1 MDICL
6 IALGTRPGVG
16 LAAVAF
22 LALAALLALHLR
34 LRRATTR
41 IAQRE
46 AETHKLLEQS
56 SDAIFILDRE
66 RNFVDLNSPACE
78 LVGYPRE
85 HLLTT
90 NFKTV
95 LAAEQGGHHPLRSDE
110 LDGKPLL
117 MQRVLQRKDGSV
129 LTVEMSVSRSLN
141 GRLLVIARD
150 ITQRLETE
158 DALRRSEALKSTLLN
173 AALDA
178 VVTTDEAGRIIDF
191 NNAAQRLFGYSRSKA
206 VHCNLVD
213 LLVLTGSG
221 EGLEVGPVPFE
232 SSVQRLLDRR
242 TELPAVR
249 ADGTLFPAEV
259 TIARVLVDEGFLF
272 AVYVRDVTDQLQAHQ
287 ELLKTEEHVRQLQ
300 RIEAVGRLAG
310 GIAHDFNNLLTAILG
325 YSQQLA
331 VSIGADSPLRPNV
344 DEIHRAGERAATLTR
359 QLLAFS
365 RKQTLE
371 PRLLDVNDVIR
382 GMTSL
387 LRSLLGEETELR
399 EELMAEPAPVQADR
413 GQLEQIVLNLAVN
426 ARDAMPGGGVLTL
439 RTERLDVA
447 PDEPLPDAHVA
458 AGRYVLLQVIDTGIG
473 MDRET
478 QEHAFD
484 PYFSTKEEGR
494 GTGLGLSMVYGFVK
508 QSGGYV
514 YLSSAPSAGTTFRVY
529 FPYIEGAA
537 VAPEEQARPGDHGRR
552 RIETILVAED
562 NSQVLG
568 LLCTVL
574 QAAGYRVLQ
583 AGNGKEALDKATAH
597 DGPIH
602 ALVTDLVM
610 PGMSGR
616 ELARKVRELRPD
628 TRVLF
633 VSGYAGDELGDRV
646 EPGEALLL
654 KPFNPQELTRR
665 IDELLA
671 GAAGGA

>member
-1 MDICL
+1 
-6 IALGTRPGVG
+6 
-16 LAAVAF
+16 
-22 LALAALLALHLR
+22 
-34 LRRATTR
+34 
-41 IAQRE
+41 
-46 AETHKLLEQS
+46 
-56 SDAIFILDRE
+56 
-66 RNFVDLNSPACE
+66 
-78 LVGYPRE
+78 
-85 HLLTT
+85 
-90 NFKTV
+90 
-95 LAAEQGGHHPLRSDE
+95 
-110 LDGKPLL
+110 
-117 MQRVLQRKDGSV
+117 
-129 LTVEMSVSRSLN
+129 
-141 GRLLVIARD
+141 
-150 ITQRLETE
+150 
-158 DALRRSEALKSTLLN
+158 
-173 AALDA
+173 
-178 VVTTDEAGRIIDF
+178 
-191 NNAAQRLFGYSRSKA
+191 
-206 VHCNLVD
+206 
-213 LLVLTGSG
+213 
-221 EGLEVGPVPFE
+221 
-232 SSVQRLLDRR
+232 
-242 TELPAVR
+242 
-249 ADGTLFPAEV
+249 
-259 TIARVLVDEGFLF
+259 VLVDEGFLF